1 MLTQQ
6 TISQLRLLKLN
17 AMADA
22 YHLQLAQPATQSLSF
37 DERLGLLV
45 DQEMT
50 ERENRKLKRILRSA
64 QLREHALLENI
75 DFAPA
80 RGLDK
85 TQIATLAGYE
95 WARRQQNILIT
106 GATGTGKSWLA
117 SAFGM
122 QGCRLGMS
130 VLYRSATHL
139 FQEIEVA
146 TGDGSLQKLKQ
157 SLIKPTVLIIDD
169 FGLSP
174 MSLAIGYILLDVID
188 ARLQTGSLIITS
200 QFPPGLWHERFP
212 DPTLADAIL
221 DRIVHRSYRIVLKGP
236 SLRKLHGGI
245 D

>member
-1 MLTQQ
+1 
-6 TISQLRLLKLN
+6 
-17 AMADA
+17 MADA

-80 RGLDK
+80 RGLYK

-106 GATGTGKSWLA
+106 G
-117 SAFGM
+117 
-122 QGCRLGMS
+122 
-130 VLYRSATHL
+130 
-139 FQEIEVA
+139 A

-236 SLRKLHGGI
+236 SLRKLHGGV